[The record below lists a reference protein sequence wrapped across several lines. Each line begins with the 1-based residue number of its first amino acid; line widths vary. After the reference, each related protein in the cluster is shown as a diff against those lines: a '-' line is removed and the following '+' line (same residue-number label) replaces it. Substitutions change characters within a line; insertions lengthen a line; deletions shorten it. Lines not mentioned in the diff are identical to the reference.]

1 MKITE
6 VYEELKTM
14 TDDYYTVSYEMS
26 RYSKSSEEI
35 ECGIYVKHIGHHKA
49 QTFALALEKVK
60 ESMGKIKPD
69 SLEVNDES

>member
-14 TDDYYTVSYEMS
+14 ISGYFTVSYEMS
-26 RYSKSSEEI
+26 HFTDSLEEI
-35 ECGIYVKHIGHHKA
+35 DCCIYCKGIGQFKA
-49 QTFALALEKVK
+49 PTFKLALEKVK

-69 SLEVNDES
+69 SLDDGGE

>member
-14 TDDYYTVSYEMS
+14 TSGYFTVSYELS
-26 RYSKSSEEI
+26 HFTDSLEEI
-35 ECGIYVKHIGHHKA
+35 DCCIYCKGIGHFKA
-49 QTFALALEKVK
+49 PTFALVLEKVK

-69 SLEVNDES
+69 SLDDGGE